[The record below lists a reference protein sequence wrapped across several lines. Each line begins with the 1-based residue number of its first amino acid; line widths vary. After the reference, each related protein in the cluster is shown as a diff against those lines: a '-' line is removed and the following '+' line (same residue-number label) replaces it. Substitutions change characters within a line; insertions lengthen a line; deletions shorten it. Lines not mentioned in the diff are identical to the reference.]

1 MTDDTIKPRLGE
13 RLARNVGVG
22 TIVSIAV
29 VMLVYYHNVT
39 ISEEARLAVKEHTS
53 SVDRQIEAAAL
64 SLKLTEIANQLHNED
79 AYTKMQ
85 RDSALDLILN
95 EVPRYTEFME
105 SRAFLLTLERV
116 VIALAAAD
124 LTDDVARIDEK
135 HRSRMIVSNA
145 VIVTVTH
152 LFGRSLLSSPDAP
165 SGWSTHS
172 RLTDYL
178 ETYEAY
184 SIRCKEGGFPEDYL
198 LLQML
203 MEDVRG
209 RYELVGAFVPD
220 VAELNEEDARN
231 FVKRLSLYL
240 TGDFTTDLSGDHVR
254 FVCRVRDFYARHH
267 ESLKE
272 TAPDVARL
280 VEENLDYPLRPIPCM
295 S

>member
-105 SRAFLLTLERV
+105 SSAFLVTLERV
-116 VIALAAAD
+116 VIALAAAH

-135 HRSRMIVSNA
+135 HRSMMIVSDKLIVA
-145 VIVTVTH
+145 VTQ
-152 LFGRSLLSSPDAP
+152 LFGMSLLSSPDAP

-172 RLTDYL
+172 RLKDYL

-209 RYELVGAFVPD
+209 RYELVGAFVQD
-220 VAELNEEDARN
+220 VAELNEEDAGI
-231 FVKRLSLYL
+231 FAKKFSLYL
-240 TGDFTTDLSGDHVR
+240 TGDFTTDLSGDKVR
-254 FVCRVRDFYARHH
+254 FVCRARDFYARHN

-272 TAPDVARL
+272 AAPEVAGL